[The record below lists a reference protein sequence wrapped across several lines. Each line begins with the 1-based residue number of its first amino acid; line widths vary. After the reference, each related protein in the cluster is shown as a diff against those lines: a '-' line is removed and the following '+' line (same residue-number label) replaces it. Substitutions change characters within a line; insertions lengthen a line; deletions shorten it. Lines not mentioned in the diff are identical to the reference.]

1 MDVYFALAITSCDMT
16 NTNIMT
22 KTIWQITFRCK
33 MDIIDVL
40 DIATVK
46 YMRATNSE
54 RSALDW
60 LVKMNTQLRKK
71 EKQIHQW
78 HQ

>member
-1 MDVYFALAITSCDMT
+1 MA
-16 NTNIMT
+16 NTNIIT

-33 MDIIDVL
+33 IYIRNVF
-40 DIATVK
+40 DIAIVK
-46 YMRATNSE
+46 YVRATNTE

>member
-1 MDVYFALAITSCDMT
+1 MT
-16 NTNIMT
+16 NTNIIT
-22 KTIWQITFRCK
+22 KKIWQITFRCK
-33 MDIIDVL
+33 MNIKDVF

-54 RSALDW
+54 CSALDR

-71 EKQIHQW
+71 EKR
-78 HQ
+78 